1 MPGACAKGILARNA
15 ISIVPMI
22 APIAVKMYAAPKVRP
37 LPPTF
42 SNIPALTMRMYTIVM
57 KVVSP
62 ASISVLKE
70 DFIFVMPK

>member
-1 MPGACAKGILARNA
+1 
-15 ISIVPMI
+15 MI
-22 APIAVKMYAAPKVRP
+22 APIAVKMYAAPYVTP
-37 LPPTF
+37 YNP
-42 SNIPALTMRMYTIVM
+42 SNSANIPALTMRMYTIVM